1 MVLDGSARVDKI
13 IESALAWDVMG
24 GVARRAWAGNAHS
37 IETSALYN
45 ERTQGKITLPYL
57 ADPGLIQSVMAA
69 QKRS

>member
-1 MVLDGSARVDKI
+1 
-13 IESALAWDVMG
+13 MG

-45 ERTQGKITLPYL
+45 EQTQGKITLPYL

-69 QKRS
+69 QKKS